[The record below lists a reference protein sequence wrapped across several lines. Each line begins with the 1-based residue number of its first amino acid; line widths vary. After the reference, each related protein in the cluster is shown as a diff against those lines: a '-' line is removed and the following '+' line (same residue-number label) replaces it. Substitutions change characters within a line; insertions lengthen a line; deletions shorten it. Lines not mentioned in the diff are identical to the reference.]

1 MGFLSCS
8 FIIVR
13 FDSLNQLNIQQNL
26 GPSSLRRKKF
36 ENRTTSSHFVFVF
49 EEDSVREIT

>member
-8 FIIVR
+8 FNLVR
-13 FDSLNQLNIQQNL
+13 FDSLDQLNIQQNL
-26 GPSSLRRKKF
+26 GSLRRKKF
-36 ENRTTSSHFVFVF
+36 ENRTASSHFVFVF